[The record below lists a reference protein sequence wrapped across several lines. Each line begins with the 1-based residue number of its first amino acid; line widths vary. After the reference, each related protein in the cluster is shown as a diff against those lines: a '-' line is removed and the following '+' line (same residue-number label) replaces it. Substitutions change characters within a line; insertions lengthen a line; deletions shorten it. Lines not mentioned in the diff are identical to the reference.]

1 MTQQKTIEEKIA
13 NLEKEQKHYADTA
26 VKANQTLEQAKLLAF
41 SCQEKI
47 AVLKD
52 LLEKKQPEETDA

>member
-13 NLEKEQKHYADTA
+13 NLEKEQKHYSDAA